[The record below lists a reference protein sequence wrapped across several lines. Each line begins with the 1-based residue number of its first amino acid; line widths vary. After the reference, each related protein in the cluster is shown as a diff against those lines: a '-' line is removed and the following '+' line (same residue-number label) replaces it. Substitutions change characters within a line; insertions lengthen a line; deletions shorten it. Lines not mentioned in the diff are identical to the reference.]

1 MDAALELV
9 RRWGAAAQLCV
20 IQDGRVVIDEAVG
33 CTSDSLFW
41 IFSTSKPYVALL
53 VHRLAERGALSPDE
67 PVAAYWPEFAE
78 RGKGGITVRQVLQH
92 RAGLPVARSVA
103 RDALAMTDWRHS
115 VRALERARP
124 RYAPGEVP
132 AYHLL
137 SYGFL
142 LGEVASRV
150 GGAPVEV
157 LLRRELLDPLRLTDT
172 HLGLPDRLWPR
183 RVPVRG
189 MGAARVSAAYVNRR
203 ATRRA
208 VVPAAGVSAT
218 ARDVARFYRMLL
230 DGGTLDGVRVL
241 APETIQTARRPSSE
255 GEVDR
260 FLRLAMRWSEGFQLG
275 GPADDPASSR
285 PMGRLSSPL
294 TFGHNGSN
302 CCLAWADPTRRLV
315 LVYLTN
321 LLLPGHDGA
330 RHQAAV
336 SDAVLSAAPPVD
348 QGPRG
353 WTRPPTRPPTP

>member
-1 MDAALELV
+1 MDDPRDLI
-9 RRWGAAAQLCV
+9 RRRGAAAQLCV
-20 IQDGRVVIDEAVG
+20 IRDGRVVIDAAVG
-33 CTSDSLFW
+33 CAPESLFW

-53 VHRLAERGALSPDE
+53 VHRLAERGLLSLDE
-67 PVAAYWPEFAE
+67 PVAAYWPEFAQ
-78 RGKGGITVRQVLQH
+78 RDKGGITVRHVLQH

-103 RDALAMTDWRHS
+103 GDALAMTDWRRS

-124 RYAPGEVP
+124 RYAPGQVP

-142 LGEVASRV
+142 LGEVARRV
-150 GGAPVEV
+150 GGAPVEE
-157 LLRRELLDPLRLTDT
+157 LLRGELLDPLGLGDT

-189 MGAARVSAAYVNRR
+189 VSGARVSAAYLNRR

-218 ARDVARFYRMLL
+218 ARDVARFYQMLV

-241 APETIQTARRPSSE
+241 APETIEAARRPSSE

-260 FLRLAMRWSEGFQLG
+260 FLRLAIRWSEGFQLG

-285 PMGRLSSPL
+285 PMGRLSGPL

-302 CCLAWADPTRRLV
+302 CCLAWADPTRRLAFA
-315 LVYLTN
+315 YLTN

-336 SDAVLSAAPPVD
+336 SDAVLATQAGGD
-348 QGPRG
+348 
-353 WTRPPTRPPTP
+353 